1 MLKKIHHVGIVVR
14 SLAEAYKFYR
24 DVLGLHVHVEAIIED
39 QGVKAALLTI
49 GNSEIEL
56 LEPINNNGGVGKFL
70 ERRGE
75 GLHHVCFETDDVDA
89 ELAAT
94 KAKGIELIDQKPRKG
109 LAGMICFLH
118 PRANHGVLVEYA
130 QPKDAAGRGLGA
142 HADPNPQPESHNP
155 IPEKIDHVA
164 VAVKD
169 VDAAVKT
176 FTANFGLP
184 TERAGEEAALQIKR
198 VFLAIGDAWLE
209 LFQPTSEEN
218 PATKFIAERGEGM
231 YTLSLEVENL
241 DAAAQRLAKS
251 SIQMKVQ
258 SVPNGPRL
266 GFISPKSTH
275 GVLLQL
281 IEHSK

>member
-89 ELAAT
+89 ELATT

-130 QPKDAAGRGLGA
+130 QPRGADGQELGV
-142 HADPNPQPESHNP
+142 HADPNPEAPTHDP
-155 IPEKIDHVA
+155 LPEKIDHIA
-164 VAVKD
+164 IAVKD
-169 VDAAVKT
+169 LDAAVKT
-176 FTANFGLP
+176 FNANFGLP
-184 TERAGEEAALQIKR
+184 MARRGEEAALQIKSA
-198 VFLAIGDAWLE
+198 FLTIGDAWLE
-209 LFQPTSEEN
+209 LFQPTSADN
-218 PATKFIAERGEGM
+218 PAAKFIVERGEGM
-231 YTLSLEVENL
+231 YLLSLEVENL
-241 DAAAQRLAKS
+241 DAAKQHLEKR
-251 SIQMKVQ
+251 SIPMKVQ

-275 GVLLQL
+275 GVLLQF
-281 IEHSK
+281 IEHPE